1 MCVNKYIILKS
12 VHLLVFLPEFEIE
25 LLILPAVKNSLLAE
39 LISHIIEFINRLG
52 NPLMEKELTKLTMY

>member
-1 MCVNKYIILKS
+1 VCKKNIILKS
-12 VHLLVFLPEFEIE
+12 VHLLVFLSELELE

-39 LISHIIEFINRLG
+39 LTSHIKEFINRLG